1 MQEVKGYLIG
11 ERNYE
16 NMYGDTGPLVYP
28 AGFVY
33 IFSMLYWLTNQ
44 GVEIQKGCY
53 VKTLIATMQ
62 SMNAEHTC
70 RA

>member
-44 GVEIQKGCY
+44 GVEIQKGCH
-53 VKTLIATMQ
+53 VKTLNCY
-62 SMNAEHTC
+62 NAVNEC
-70 RA
+70 

>member
-1 MQEVKGYLIG
+1 MQEVKSYLMG

-16 NMYGDTGPLVYP
+16 KMYGDTGPLVYP

-44 GVEIQKGCY
+44 GVDIQKGCHAKY
-53 VKTLIATMQ
+53 LTDCFDVVPFCL
-62 SMNAEHTC
+62 E
-70 RA
+70 